1 MSPQALRAVPTEL
14 PAADPAAA
22 ALLDLLDHYLPGVT
36 AHMERTAGLTRRV
49 GVRMRLSEPM
59 IQLAVRT
66 AWLHDVGKLKVPTW
80 VLEKPGELS
89 TLEWSMLREHAVLG
103 ERLLERTPGLLQLAP
118 LVRSTHERWDG
129 SGYPDGLAGTG
140 IPLPSRLV
148 TVCDA
153 FDAMTQ
159 DRIYSPA
166 LPLNRAIWQLHKGA
180 GTQFDPDIVDAL
192 CDELAEG
199 FDLLSWQA

>member
-1 MSPQALRAVPTEL
+1 
-14 PAADPAAA
+14 
-22 ALLDLLDHYLPGVT
+22 
-36 AHMERTAGLTRRV
+36 
-49 GVRMRLSEPM
+49 M

-129 SGYPDGLAGTG
+129 SGYPDGLAGTK

-166 LPLNRAIWQLHKGA
+166 LPLNRAIWELHKGA
-180 GTQFDPDIVDAL
+180 GTQFDPEIVDAL

-199 FDLLSWQA
+199 FDLPSWQA